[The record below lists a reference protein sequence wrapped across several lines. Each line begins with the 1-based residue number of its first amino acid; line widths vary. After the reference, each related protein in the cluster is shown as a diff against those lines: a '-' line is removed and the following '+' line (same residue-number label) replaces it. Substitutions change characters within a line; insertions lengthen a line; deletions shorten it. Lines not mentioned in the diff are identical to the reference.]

1 MLAFVLILF
10 LWAAAPAQTAR
21 QADSLYRVDIYE
33 HYLSGDKE
41 AVLQRHR
48 DLIDY
53 HRNSGDE
60 RLFFNAYASLFERL
74 QEYGRSQ
81 ETVDLLEEMTREAVG
96 SRRGKA
102 VTEFCFGQYYL
113 STRNPQE
120 AEGHYRL
127 AMQELSALEE
137 WPRAIRAGFNLQ
149 AVAMNLNR
157 LDEGLAMNDTTA
169 ALVQLLEKRNGKPHI
184 PNRYRQTRYRF
195 VLLQRLG
202 RLKEARPLKDSLL
215 SYAAIL
221 NDPSQDGVIYTAL
234 AQYEQLTGNKEEA
247 YAMLDTLIQRSKR
260 SGNWTTT
267 ARYRLSLADF
277 QQDNKDYEQAVVN
290 YRLYA
295 AESDSAQVQHTNEQ
309 INELTKRFELRQLK
323 QENKAARQ
331 RNTAL
336 TAVVGF
342 LVALLAAILLYARAL
357 RRKNRAL
364 FQAHLESIHA
374 EEQAEQVLVEESATK
389 DMSAEEKLYAG
400 LLSLMQQEELFKD
413 PDLSRDTLAARL
425 GTNRTYLADAVKSC
439 AGQTL
444 GDFVN
449 HLRLRWAAE
458 ALSQESVLS
467 VSAVGEDAGFA
478 SRSTFYRL
486 FQQHY
491 GMSPSAFRTA
501 ARG

>member
-1 MLAFVLILF
+1 
-10 LWAAAPAQTAR
+10 
-21 QADSLYRVDIYE
+21 
-33 HYLSGDKE
+33 
-41 AVLQRHR
+41 
-48 DLIDY
+48 
-53 HRNSGDE
+53 
-60 RLFFNAYASLFERL
+60 
-74 QEYGRSQ
+74 
-81 ETVDLLEEMTREAVG
+81 
-96 SRRGKA
+96 

-157 LDEGLAMNDTTA
+157 LDEGLSMNDTTA

-295 AESDSAQVQHTNEQ
+295 AENDSAQVQHTNEQ

-323 QENKAARQ
+323 QETRPPGSEIPPLRRWWAFWWPCWPPSCCMRVRSEGKTAPCSR
-331 RNTAL
+331 RNW
-336 TAVVGF
+336 
-342 LVALLAAILLYARAL
+342 RASM
-357 RRKNRAL
+357 RKNRPNRCSWKRAPPRTCRPKKNSMP
-364 FQAHLESIHA
+364 AC
-374 EEQAEQVLVEESATK
+374 
-389 DMSAEEKLYAG
+389 
-400 LLSLMQQEELFKD
+400 
-413 PDLSRDTLAARL
+413 SR
-425 GTNRTYLADAVKSC
+425 
-439 AGQTL
+439 
-444 GDFVN
+444 
-449 HLRLRWAAE
+449 
-458 ALSQESVLS
+458 
-467 VSAVGEDAGFA
+467 
-478 SRSTFYRL
+478 
-486 FQQHY
+486 
-491 GMSPSAFRTA
+491 
-501 ARG
+501 